1 MARKIVLIAAGLTV
15 VLLCGRAPAKKG
27 REVSRLAR

>member
-1 MARKIVLIAAGLTV
+1 MARKVVLVAAGLTV

-27 REVSRLAR
+27 RKRKRSK